1 MSRIVTQG
9 LILVAAFLG
18 SWAAL
23 AQVDWVGLLQPE
35 RVTNAAEARL
45 GDLVW
50 RRLERQAVI
59 SYDPLL
65 TGPVD
70 SLRKRICAVAAR
82 GSCAIRVHVI
92 REEEI
97 NAFALPAD
105 RILVTTGLLRE
116 VESEGELAGVLAHE
130 FAHVELRHVMNK
142 LVKELGLAIVV
153 SAGSGSTVVQQVLH
167 SLSSTAYD
175 RRMEGDADRRGVDL
189 LVRARIDPEAFAD
202 LTYRLGGRGADPAE
216 ALRWLSTHP
225 SSEERAMA
233 ILSRARDID
242 FDPQPV
248 IEPAAWER
256 MKGALR

>member
-1 MSRIVTQG
+1 MLRIVTQG
-9 LILVAAFLG
+9 LILLATFLG

-23 AQVDWVGLLQPE
+23 AQVDWIGLLRPE
-35 RVTNAAEARL
+35 RVTDAAETRL

-50 RRLERQAVI
+50 RRLEREAVVL
-59 SYDPLL
+59 YDPLL

-70 SLRKRICAVAAR
+70 SLRRRICAVAQR
-82 GSCAIRVHVI
+82 GSCAVRVHVI
-92 REEEI
+92 REDEI
-97 NAFALPAD
+97 NAFALPGE

-142 LVKELGLAIVV
+142 LVKELGLAIIV
-153 SAGSGSTVVQQVLH
+153 SSGTGSAVVQQVLH

-189 LVRARIDPEAFAD
+189 LVRARIDPEAFAN
-202 LTYRLGGRGADPAE
+202 LTYRLGGRGVDPNG

-225 SSEERAMA
+225 SSEERALA
-233 ILSRARDID
+233 ILSRARDVKV
-242 FDPQPV
+242 DPEPV
-248 IEPAAWER
+248 VDPAAWEG